1 MVTTDPAAASH
12 NLDPTPDTRPE
23 SPATITGRFHRPLLC
38 AVAVMAVVTAC
49 SAIGMMVDER
59 TLLGEPLWLKPF
71 KFGVAFVLYSLTL
84 AWLLSLPHTGRRV
97 TWWMGTV
104 FAVTGIIDVG
114 FIVLQAARGTFSH
127 FNTETDAVNSIGQ
140 IIFASGVP
148 GLFVANL
155 ILAVVV
161 SWRPRVDRPT
171 VWAIRS
177 GLALAVVGMALGYTM
192 GFTGTQVVRAAD
204 GRVIELAA
212 GHTVVDARLRA
223 ELSAPDAAPGLPI
236 TGWSTAGGDLRI
248 PHFLG
253 LHGIQVLLAAVVLTA
268 WLAHRHPSLRDE
280 RFRTRLI
287 GLLAL
292 GWAGAIAITYWQ
304 AMRGLPLL
312 RPDGAVLLAAG
323 TTAALLAGGF
333 AAVTPRHPT
342 PSRRPGLSAAARP
355 RG

>member
-1 MVTTDPAAASH
+1 
-12 NLDPTPDTRPE
+12 
-23 SPATITGRFHRPLLC
+23 
-38 AVAVMAVVTAC
+38 MAVLATGSV
-49 SAIGMMVDER
+49 IGMVVDER
-59 TLLGEPLWLKPF
+59 TLLGESVWLKPF

-84 AWLLSLPHTGRRV
+84 TWLLSLPHSGRRV

-114 FIVLQAARGTFSH
+114 FIVLQATRGTFSH

-148 GLFVANL
+148 GLFAANL
-155 ILAVVV
+155 LLAMVV

-192 GFTGTQVVRAAD
+192 GFTGTQVTRAAD
-204 GRVIELAA
+204 GRVVELAA

-223 ELSAPDAAPGLPI
+223 ELIAPDAAPGLPI
-236 TGWSTAGGDLRI
+236 TGWSTVGGDLRI

-253 LHGIQVLLAAVVLTA
+253 LHGIQVLLVAAVLMPR
-268 WLAHRHPSLRDE
+268 LARRYPWLRDE
-280 RFRTRLI
+280 RLPTRLI
-287 GLLAL
+287 GLSAL

-312 RPDGAVLLAAG
+312 RPDRAVLLATG
-323 TTAALLAGGF
+323 ISAALLIGGF
-333 AAVTPRHPT
+333 AAVTLRHPT
-342 PSRRPGLSAAARP
+342 RSRRPGLNAAVRP